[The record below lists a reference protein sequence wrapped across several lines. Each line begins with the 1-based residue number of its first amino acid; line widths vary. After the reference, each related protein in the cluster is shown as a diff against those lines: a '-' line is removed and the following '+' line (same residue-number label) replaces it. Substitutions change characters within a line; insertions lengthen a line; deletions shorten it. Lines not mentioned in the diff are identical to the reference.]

1 MKTVEIAFK
10 KNLGKGR
17 AWLTPKGFTS
27 DFYELLVNPFSELF
41 SYFKGLKKVHFSTV
55 ELDENNI
62 INNEDLFGITP
73 RNTLEERAEDIDLA
87 WKMLSGNS
95 AFQTLE
101 NYLQRAGFDVYVYEN
116 TDENTPDLGQGF
128 QYGAVQYDGEIDDK
142 HAQYGGHAGRVIGN
156 GFLNIA
162 GKIKDPAQFLNGKH
176 AFYIQGFFDPS
187 DKQWDRIVEIVLRLK
202 PAHAVAVCQIAERK
216 EADNGYY
223 NTTVF
228 ADVMDG
234 GYPDTTLFKEKINI
248 YREE

>member
-27 DFYELLVNPFSELF
+27 DFYDLLVSPFSELF

-73 RNTLEERAEDIDLA
+73 RNTFEERAEDIDLA

-95 AFQTLE
+95 AFKTLE
-101 NYLQRAGFDVYVYEN
+101 DYLQRAGFDVYIYEN
-116 TDENTPDLGQGF
+116 TDDSIPSFGYGF
-128 QYGAVQYDGEIDDK
+128 QYGGFQYGGEIDDK
-142 HAQYGGHAGRVIGN
+142 KAQYGGHSGKIIGN
-156 GFLNIA
+156 GFLDIA
-162 GKIKDPAQFLNGKH
+162 GKIKDPAQFVNGKH

-187 DKQWDRIVEIVLRLK
+187 DKQWDRIIEIVLKLK

-223 NTTVF
+223 NTTDFV
-228 ADVMDG
+228 DVLDG

-248 YREE
+248 NREE

>member
-1 MKTVEIAFK
+1 MGTNYGTGAYNGYIEDK
-10 KNLGKGR
+10 K
-17 AWLTPKGFTS
+17 
-27 DFYELLVNPFSELF
+27 
-41 SYFKGLKKVHFSTV
+41 
-55 ELDENNI
+55 
-62 INNEDLFGITP
+62 
-73 RNTLEERAEDIDLA
+73 
-87 WKMLSGNS
+87 M
-95 AFQTLE
+95 
-101 NYLQRAGFDVYVYEN
+101 
-116 TDENTPDLGQGF
+116 
-128 QYGAVQYDGEIDDK
+128 
-142 HAQYGGHAGRVIGN
+142 QYGGHDSRVIGN

>member
-1 MKTVEIAFK
+1 MKTIEISFK

-17 AWLTPKGFTS
+17 AWVTPKGFTS
-27 DFYELLVNPFSELF
+27 DFYDLLVSPFSELF

-62 INNEDLFGITP
+62 INNEDLFDLTP
-73 RNTLEERAEDIDLA
+73 ENTLEQRADNIDLA

-101 NYLQRAGFDVYVYEN
+101 NYLHRAGFDVYIFEN
-116 TDENTPDLGQGF
+116 TSGDTPNLGSGF
-128 QYGAVQYDGEIDDK
+128 NYGSIEYDGEIDEK
-142 HAQYGGHAGRVIGN
+142 HAQYGGHSATIIGN

-162 GKIKDPAQFLNGKH
+162 GKIKDPAQFVNGKS
-176 AFYIQGFFDPS
+176 AFYIKGFFEPT
-187 DKQWDRIVEIVLRLK
+187 DKDWDKIIEIVLKLK

-223 NTTVF
+223 DTTDF
-228 ADVMDG
+228 LDVLDG
-234 GYPDTTLFKEKINI
+234 GYPDTTLFIEKINI
-248 YREE
+248 NREE